1 LRASTLPII
10 ARLLANHT
18 GATKMVK
25 DINEANRIV
34 GKMAK
39 ERYRSS
45 DEVLNEFMRY
55 QKDGE
60 CQHFW
65 PDENTACRML
75 LRIGVP
81 V

>member
-1 LRASTLPII
+1 LLLILLGTAAPIPN
-10 ARLLANHT
+10 LT
-18 GATKMVK
+18 GVHKMVK

-45 DEVLNEFMRY
+45 DEVLAEFMRY

>member
-1 LRASTLPII
+1 
-10 ARLLANHT
+10 
-18 GATKMVK
+18 MVK

-45 DEVLNEFMRY
+45 NEVLQEFSRY

-65 PDENTACRML
+65 PDENTACKML

>member
-1 LRASTLPII
+1 MNQLIPLII
-10 ARLLANHT
+10 ARLRANLI
-18 GATKMVK
+18 GACKMVK

-45 DEVLNEFMRY
+45 DEVLAEFLRY
-55 QKDGE
+55 QKNGE
-60 CQHFW
+60 CTHFW

-75 LRIGVP
+75 LQLEVTK
-81 V
+81 

>member
-1 LRASTLPII
+1 MLLILLGAAAPTLN
-10 ARLLANHT
+10 LT
-18 GATKMVK
+18 GVHKMVK

-34 GKMAK
+34 GNMAK
-39 ERYRSS
+39 ERNRSS

-65 PDENTACRML
+65 PDENTACKML

>member
-1 LRASTLPII
+1 
-10 ARLLANHT
+10 
-18 GATKMVK
+18 
-25 DINEANRIV
+25 
-34 GKMAK
+34 MAK
-39 ERYRSS
+39 ERNRSS
-45 DEVLNEFMRY
+45 DEVLNEFLRY
-55 QKDGE
+55 QKEGE

>member
-1 LRASTLPII
+1 
-10 ARLLANHT
+10 LLLILLGAAALIPNPT
-18 GATKMVK
+18 GVHKMVK

-39 ERYRSS
+39 ERNRSS

>member
-1 LRASTLPII
+1 MKVLTPLTTVRLRA
-10 ARLLANHT
+10 NHI
-18 GATKMVK
+18 GACKMVK

-34 GKMAK
+34 GQMAK
-39 ERYRSS
+39 ERNRSS
-45 DEVLNEFMRY
+45 DEVLAEFMRY

>member
-1 LRASTLPII
+1 
-10 ARLLANHT
+10 
-18 GATKMVK
+18 MVK

-39 ERYRSS
+39 ERNRSS

-65 PDENTACRML
+65 PDENTACQML

>member
-1 LRASTLPII
+1 VSTLPII
-10 ARLLANHT
+10 ARLLANLT

-45 DEVLNEFMRY
+45 DEVLNEFLRY

-75 LRIGVP
+75 LHIGVP

>member
-1 LRASTLPII
+1 LLPI
-10 ARLLANHT
+10 LLGAAALIPNLT
-18 GATKMVK
+18 GVLKMVK

-34 GKMAK
+34 GNMAK
-39 ERYRSS
+39 ERNRSS
-45 DEVLNEFMRY
+45 DEVLNEFLRY

-75 LRIGVP
+75 LRIGTP
-81 V
+81 A

>member
-1 LRASTLPII
+1 MLLILLGAAAPIP
-10 ARLLANHT
+10 NPT
-18 GATKMVK
+18 GVHKMVK

-45 DEVLNEFMRY
+45 DEVLAEFMRY
-55 QKDGE
+55 QKEGE

>member
-1 LRASTLPII
+1 MLLILLGTAVPI
-10 ARLLANHT
+10 LNPT
-18 GATKMVK
+18 GVLKMVK

-55 QKDGE
+55 QKEGE

-75 LRIGVP
+75 LRMEVF
-81 V
+81 

>member
-1 LRASTLPII
+1 
-10 ARLLANHT
+10 
-18 GATKMVK
+18 MVK

-39 ERYRSS
+39 ERYNTLG
-45 DEVLNEFMRY
+45 DVLTEFLKY

-65 PDENTACRML
+65 PDENTACLML
-75 LRIGVP
+75 IERRVSQ
-81 V
+81 

>member
-1 LRASTLPII
+1 MLLILLGAAAPTLN
-10 ARLLANHT
+10 LT
-18 GATKMVK
+18 GVHKMVK

>member
-1 LRASTLPII
+1 MLPI
-10 ARLLANHT
+10 RLGAAAPTLNLT
-18 GATKMVK
+18 GVHKMVK

-39 ERYRSS
+39 ERNRSS
-45 DEVLNEFMRY
+45 DEVLNEFLRY

-65 PDENTACRML
+65 PDENTACKML

>member
-1 LRASTLPII
+1 MLPI
-10 ARLLANHT
+10 LLGTAAPTLNLT
-18 GATKMVK
+18 GVHKMVK

>member
-1 LRASTLPII
+1 M
-10 ARLLANHT
+10 LLILLGAAALIPNLT

-45 DEVLNEFMRY
+45 DEVLAEFMRY

-81 V
+81 A

>member
-1 LRASTLPII
+1 MLLILLGAAGPTLN
-10 ARLLANHT
+10 LT

-34 GKMAK
+34 GSMAK
-39 ERYRSS
+39 ERNRSS
-45 DEVLNEFMRY
+45 DEVLNEFLRY

>member
-1 LRASTLPII
+1 
-10 ARLLANHT
+10 
-18 GATKMVK
+18 MVK

-45 DEVLNEFMRY
+45 DEVLAEFMRY
-55 QKDGE
+55 QKEGE

>member
-1 LRASTLPII
+1 VRVSILPIT
-10 ARLLANHT
+10 ARLLANLT

-45 DEVLNEFMRY
+45 DEVLAEFMRY

>member
-1 LRASTLPII
+1 LLPI
-10 ARLLANHT
+10 RLGAAAPTLNLT
-18 GATKMVK
+18 GVHKMVK

>member
-1 LRASTLPII
+1 MLLILLGAAAPTLN
-10 ARLLANHT
+10 LT
-18 GATKMVK
+18 GVHKMVK

-65 PDENTACRML
+65 PDENTACKML

>member
-1 LRASTLPII
+1 MLPI
-10 ARLLANHT
+10 RLGTAAPTLNLT
-18 GATKMVK
+18 GVHKMVK

-34 GKMAK
+34 GNMAK
-39 ERYRSS
+39 ERNRSS
-45 DEVLNEFMRY
+45 DEVLNEFLRY
-55 QKDGE
+55 QKEGE

>member
-1 LRASTLPII
+1 
-10 ARLLANHT
+10 
-18 GATKMVK
+18 MVK

-34 GKMAK
+34 GNMAK
-39 ERYRSS
+39 ERNRSS
-45 DEVLNEFMRY
+45 DEVLSEFLRY

>member
-1 LRASTLPII
+1 MLPI
-10 ARLLANHT
+10 LLGAAAPIPNHI
-18 GATKMVK
+18 GACKMVK

-34 GKMAK
+34 GNMAK
-39 ERYRSS
+39 ERNRSS
-45 DEVLNEFMRY
+45 DEVLNEFLRY

-65 PDENTACRML
+65 PDENTACKML

>member
-1 LRASTLPII
+1 LLPI
-10 ARLLANHT
+10 LLGAAAPTLNLT
-18 GATKMVK
+18 GVHKMVK

>member
-1 LRASTLPII
+1 MSTLPIT
-10 ARLLANHT
+10 ARLLANLT

-45 DEVLNEFMRY
+45 DEVLSEFLRY

-75 LRIGVP
+75 LRIGAP

>member
-1 LRASTLPII
+1 MLLILLGAAAPI
-10 ARLLANHT
+10 LNLT
-18 GATKMVK
+18 GVHKMVK

-39 ERYRSS
+39 ERYNTLG
-45 DEVLNEFMRY
+45 DVLTEFLKY

-65 PDENTACRML
+65 PDENTACLML
-75 LRIGVP
+75 IERRVSQ
-81 V
+81 

>member
-1 LRASTLPII
+1 MLLILLGTAAPIPN
-10 ARLLANHT
+10 LT
-18 GATKMVK
+18 GVHKMVK

-45 DEVLNEFMRY
+45 DEVLAEFMRY

-75 LRIGVP
+75 LRIGIP
-81 V
+81 A